1 MKIGNIRE
9 IVTRIIQSGKS
20 FEEDSIFES
29 LDNTIQGL
37 PKKCLEEF
45 FQKKFNKN
53 IDYDEWF
60 GIREALDRMGRTLLE
75 QTITI
80 IGDTVFVVR
89 HKDQDK
95 ILELQK
101 NNQELEKENIKLQEE
116 LSKFIEK

>member
-9 IVTRIIQSGKS
+9 MVTKIIGTSKS
-20 FEEDSIFES
+20 FEEYSIFES
-29 LDNTIQGL
+29 LDNTIQQL

-53 IDYDEWF
+53 LDYDEWA

-101 NNQELEKENIKLQEE
+101 NNEELEKENIKLQKE